1 MHQTCFPFELD
12 EISLKAYLKKTSRKD
27 ISLVVTDNTTSM
39 LSMRPEG
46 NTVILRLHGM
56 FLSACNDVL
65 DEIASYI
72 NDTRQKTPLVRKFI
86 NKNLHRLR
94 ERPVRRIA
102 ARTKGKHFDLNELY
116 HRINHDYFNGTVSAS
131 ISWGSK
137 GPKRVARH
145 RTLGSY
151 SSHGNVIRI
160 NPILDSK
167 GVPRY
172 FMEFIV
178 YHEMLHADMGIE
190 KKAGR
195 RSVHSKEFKIRE
207 KKFKDYKRA
216 IGWEKKRW

>member
-12 EISLKAYLKKTSRKD
+12 EITLKSYLQQTSRKD
-27 ISLVVTDNTTSM
+27 ISLVITDNMTSM

-46 NTVILRLHGM
+46 NIVTLRLHRM
-56 FLSACNDVL
+56 FLSACSDVL

-72 NDTRQKTPLVRKFI
+72 NDTRKKTPLVRNFI
-86 NKNLHRLR
+86 NNNLHRLR

-102 ARTKGKHFDLNELY
+102 ARTKGNHFDLNDIY
-116 HRINHDYFNGTVSAS
+116 HRINHEYFNGTVSAT

-137 GPKRVARH
+137 GPKRAARN

-151 SSHGNVIRI
+151 SSHGHVIRI

-167 GVPRY
+167 RVPRY
-172 FMEFIV
+172 FLEFIV

-207 KKFKDYKRA
+207 KKFKDHDRA
-216 IGWEKKRW
+216 IKWEKKRW